1 MSDMTGA
8 ELKVQLTGLGL
19 TPAWL
24 AGQLGVAS
32 RTVIRWCDQDGPVP
46 DKAANEIERITTVTD
61 AEVIRM
67 IETAEAGPLGDT
79 IRTQRT
85 DADIKGVQH
94 LNTLPASWHR
104 ALTYRAMRM
113 LRGDGIRVTVDY
125 QHKVMGSGSG
135 GSE

>member
-32 RTVIRWCDQDGPVP
+32 RTVIRWFDQDKVP
-46 DKAANEIERITTVTD
+46 AKAAREVERITTVTD
-61 AEVIRM
+61 AEITRL
-67 IETAEAGPLGDT
+67 IETAEHGPLGDI

-85 DADIKGVQH
+85 DADISGVQH

-104 ALTYRAMRM
+104 ALTYRAMRI
-113 LRGDGIRVTVDY
+113 LRTDGINVTVEY
-125 QHKVMGSGSG
+125 GRFSVAVSGESG
-135 GSE
+135 R